1 MRNTQYCVNVVIFM
15 DRNLIL
21 IILGCMGFAALE
33 IFMLSGIPLC
43 KYAIGFGF
51 KVVLRNDV

>member
-33 IFMLSGIPLC
+33 IFMLSGIPLWFT
-43 KYAIGFGF
+43 FGF
-51 KVVLRNDV
+51 MTFF